1 MGRIRNIGVALML
14 ASVMAMG
21 FGTTLSA
28 ASRKPGGGGGGK
40 GNTKDGSVC
49 EYLTAVISYE
59 YTTPTVMLYTLS
71 LYSYYGCGQ

>member
-28 ASRKPGGGGGGK
+28 ASGKPGGGGGGK
-40 GNTKDGSVC
+40 GNGKGGSVC
-49 EYLTAVISYE
+49 EYLTAIITYE
-59 YTTPTVMLYTLS
+59 YTTPTVMVYTLS
-71 LYSYYGCGQ
+71 LYSYYSCGE

>member
-28 ASRKPGGGGGGK
+28 ASKPGGGGGK
-40 GNTKDGSVC
+40 GNGKGGSVC
-49 EYLTAVISYE
+49 DYLTAIITYE
-59 YTTPTVMLYTLS
+59 YTTPTVMVYTLS